1 MHLWAWL
8 AGISLVILEP
18 HHFVVPSPSE
28 GRGGVRVQIS
38 AIDFRPESHT
48 LTAIV
53 SVQLEVFDL
62 SGRKIF
68 SSGPVPGA
76 TYKWYLQRDDGRPV
90 ANGVYLYVFFTQTA
104 DGARVRSSLGKIAV
118 RR

>member
-1 MHLWAWL
+1 MCLWAWL
-8 AGISLVILEP
+8 AGISLTI
-18 HHFVVPSPSE
+18 S
-28 GRGGVRVQIS
+28 VQLT
-38 AIDFRPESHT
+38 AVDFQLRPESHS
-48 LTAIV
+48 LTAIA
-53 SVQLEVFDL
+53 SVRFEVFDL
-62 SGRKIF
+62 SGRRIF

-104 DGARVRSSLGKIAV
+104 DGKEAQSSVGKLAV

>member
-1 MHLWAWL
+1 MHLWACL
-8 AGISLVILEP
+8 GISLAISVQPYSLSLEAASCP
-18 HHFVVPSPSE
+18 
-28 GRGGVRVQIS
+28 
-38 AIDFRPESHT
+38 
-48 LTAIV
+48 LTAIA

-62 SGRKIF
+62 SGRRVF

-90 ANGVYLYVFFTQTA
+90 ANGVYLYLFFTRTA
-104 DGARVRSSLGKIAV
+104 EGIEVHSSVGKLAV

>member
-1 MHLWAWL
+1 MTSLWVCL
-8 AGISLVILEP
+8 
-18 HHFVVPSPSE
+18 
-28 GRGGVRVQIS
+28 GVSIALSMQPA
-38 AIDFRPESHT
+38 AIEFRAHA

-53 SVQLEVFDL
+53 SVHLEVFDL

-90 ANGVYLYVFFTQTA
+90 ANGVYLYVFFSQLA
-104 DGARVRSSLGKIAV
+104 DGARVRSSIGKIAV

>member
-1 MHLWAWL
+1 MCLVAWL
-8 AGISLVILEP
+8 AGISLAL
-18 HHFVVPSPSE
+18 
-28 GRGGVRVQIS
+28 S
-38 AIDFRPESHT
+38 AQSLDFTAERCA

-53 SVQLEVFDL
+53 SVRLEVFDL

-68 SSGPVPGA
+68 SSGPVEGA

-90 ANGVYLYVFFTQTA
+90 ANGVYLYIFSVRTA
-104 DGARVRSSLGKIAV
+104 DGTELRSSVGKIAV

>member
-1 MHLWAWL
+1 VSVQPL
-8 AGISLVILEP
+8 AFSVEANG
-18 HHFVVPSPSE
+18 
-28 GRGGVRVQIS
+28 
-38 AIDFRPESHT
+38 
-48 LTAIV
+48 LTAIA
-53 SVQLEVFDL
+53 SVRLEVFDL
-62 SGRKIF
+62 SGRRIF

-104 DGARVRSSLGKIAV
+104 DGKEARSAVGKLAV

>member
-1 MHLWAWL
+1 MMHLWVCL
-8 AGISLVILEP
+8 GISVA
-18 HHFVVPSPSE
+18 VS
-28 GRGGVRVQIS
+28 VQPLAFS
-38 AIDFRPESHT
+38 VEANG
-48 LTAIV
+48 LTAIA
-53 SVQLEVFDL
+53 SVRLEVFDL
-62 SGRKIF
+62 SGRRIF

-104 DGARVRSSLGKIAV
+104 DGKEARSAVGKLAV

>member
-1 MHLWAWL
+1 MIHLWACL
-8 AGISLVILEP
+8 GISLAI
-18 HHFVVPSPSE
+18 S
-28 GRGGVRVQIS
+28 VQPS
-38 AIDFRPESHT
+38 AISLEATSCP
-48 LTAIV
+48 LTAIA

-90 ANGVYLYVFFTQTA
+90 ANGVYLYLFSTQTA
-104 DGARVRSSLGKIAV
+104 EGKEIRSSVGKIAV